1 MVSNEVGTFWEKSFI
16 GNFSK
21 LKRRKEI
28 ISDQRTKYRVLIFAT
43 FAFVPIFAVASASA
57 SASGS
62 APTEANVGIKI
73 LGDDQI
79 RESNRIEI
87 SYDDEPPSEKDENR
101 NVANFF
107 DAGARNDRNPNDV
120 ASTNVKKLVDGG
132 SDKLRKR
139 RLSGE
144 SAVMSFYRPTKKVFA
159 SAVDAPVT
167 VLEGKQKRHEN
178 EEVDDVKMSTV
189 EMTSPTFEN
198 DAEHSLGGI
207 SHFSGN

>member
-28 ISDQRTKYRVLIFAT
+28 ISDQRTKYRFLILAT

-57 SASGS
+57 SGP

-73 LGDDQI
+73 LDGDQI
-79 RESNRIEI
+79 RQSDRIEI
-87 SYDDEPPSEKDENR
+87 SYDDKHPSQQDEYK
-101 NVANFF
+101 NVAKFF

-120 ASTNVKKLVDGG
+120 ASTNVKKLVDSG

-178 EEVDDVKMSTV
+178 EEIDDVKMSTV

-198 DAEHSLGGI
+198 DAEHSFGGI